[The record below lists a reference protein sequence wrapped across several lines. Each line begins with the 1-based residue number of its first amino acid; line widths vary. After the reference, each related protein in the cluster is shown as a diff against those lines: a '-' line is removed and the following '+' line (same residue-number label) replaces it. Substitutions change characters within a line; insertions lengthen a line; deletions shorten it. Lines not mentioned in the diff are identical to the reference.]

1 MLNMER
7 YIDKH
12 VILDVKV
19 DNNVYKVKG
28 KVTLANENLIKLA
41 TYKRY
46 NINNRYI
53 NTKDIVG
60 VEVITNY

>member
-60 VEVITNY
+60 IEDITNY